1 MLSVALAGKPNAG
14 KSTFYRAATMADVD
28 VANYPFTT
36 IDPNRG
42 VSYVR
47 TDCACLDRETRCGAE
62 RCRDGTRYVPVELV
76 DVAGLVPGAHEGR
89 GLGNQFLDALTDAD
103 AVLNVVDASGGTNE
117 EGEPVDRGSYDPTRD
132 VAFVEREMDLWLAS
146 VVERNWEGVGRRS
159 RSPDFDL
166 ESSLTDLLSGVGA
179 TPADVARIL
188 RSMDY
193 PEDPLSWTD
202 EDREELARKVR
213 RETKPIVVVA
223 NKADVAPPETL
234 DRLREAADVVVA
246 ASAAGELALRQA
258 AEAGVVEYDPGD
270 PGFSVVGDVDES
282 QAAGLARV
290 RDLIDREGGTGVQA
304 ALNAAVYDVLDY
316 VTVYPVQ
323 NETRWTD
330 GQGNVLPDALLLP
343 RGSTPRDLAYA
354 VHSDVG
360 DGYLHAVDAR
370 AGRRIAD
377 DYAVEDGDVIRVVST
392 AN

>member
-14 KSTFYRAATMADVD
+14 KSTFYKAATMADVD

-47 TDCACLDRETRCGAE
+47 TDCPCLDREARCDAAY
-62 RCRDGTRYVPVELV
+62 CREGKRYASVELV

-103 AVLNVVDASGGTNE
+103 VVLNVVDASGGTDE

-132 VAFVEREMDLWLAS
+132 VEFVEEEMDLWLAS
-146 VVERNWEGVGRRS
+146 VVERNWEGIGRRS

-166 ESSLTDLLSGVGA
+166 ESALTELLTGVGA
-179 TPADVARIL
+179 TPADVARVL

-202 EDREELARKVR
+202 DHREELARKVR
-213 RETKPIVVVA
+213 QETKPIVVVA
-223 NKADVAPPETL
+223 NKADVAPPEAL
-234 DRLREAADVVVA
+234 DALREAADVVVA
-246 ASAAGELALRQA
+246 ASAAGELALRRA
-258 AEAGVVEYDPGD
+258 TETGAVEYDPGD
-270 PGFSVVGDVDES
+270 STFAVVGDLDES
-282 QAAGLARV
+282 QAAGLDRV
-290 RDLIDREGGTGVQA
+290 RDLMEREGGTGVQA
-304 ALNAAVYDVLDY
+304 ALNAAVYDVLDH

-330 GQGNVLPDALLLP
+330 SQGTVLPDALLLP

-354 VHSDVG
+354 VHSEVG

-377 DYAVEDGDVIRVVST
+377 DDPVAEGDVIRIVST